1 MSLPAW
7 VPIKA
12 PVKAPSKWLAAAV
25 LVLIIIFWVELLVP
39 AKRQSQIVDEGAHI
53 FSGYSYWTKGDFG
66 MNPEHPPLVK
76 LLATFPLLHMDLH
89 VPQRPSSA
97 PFFKYIEFFEG
108 KQFLYSND
116 ADAILFRARV
126 AVSLLSIALA
136 LVIFFATREMF
147 GMVPALAALVL
158 CVFEPN
164 LIAHGALVTTDMGMA
179 MFLFATVYAFYRYA
193 KKPTAKRL
201 AVAAVLA
208 GLTLATK
215 HSGVLLCPILGLLA
229 IAEILRA
236 PAADVQKAG
245 GRAKQITRLAMS
257 LAVMAIV
264 GVTILWAIYGFRYQA
279 RPAGL
284 EMTPSLPEYVG
295 QLEHHPAAGKVVLAA
310 AKYHLLPE
318 SYLFGLTDVYN
329 APRYLNSFLFGNL
342 YHHGQWFYF
351 PAVFVIKSTLGFLL
365 LLLLLPIA
373 VALCSQSYWREFLFL
388 SIPPAI
394 YFLTAMASGFNIG
407 VRHILPIY
415 PFLIVLAA
423 FVAGELIQKNKI
435 WTAIACALI
444 LFHVVSSLRV
454 FPNYLTYANE
464 MWGGPAKTYK
474 LLTNSNVDWG
484 QQLKDTKKYLDR
496 NNIKDCWFDYFDWPF
511 ADPSYYG
518 IPCKPLPAFLS
529 QAFEIYSPPS
539 EAKVN
544 GTVLISADELSGEGW
559 GPDELNPYAQFW
571 KLKPADLIDNSVL
584 VFHGNFDLSDASAK
598 NYAFAAMGLMKE
610 KRYDDALV
618 EAQAG
623 AAADPNDVASQTAM
637 CRVLMHLGRKDE
649 AHEAYLRGVALANAV
664 HPEYQGYWL
673 WLLDSSGAK

>member
-1 MSLPAW
+1 M
-7 VPIKA
+7 
-12 PVKAPSKWLAAAV
+12 
-25 LVLIIIFWVELLVP
+25 LVP

-76 LLATFPLLHMDLH
+76 LLATFPLLHMKLN
-89 VPQRPSSA
+89 VPQPLSSP
-97 PFFKYIEFFEG
+97 PFFKFSEFLEG

-136 LVIFFATREMF
+136 LVIFMATKEMF
-147 GMVPALAALVL
+147 RMVPALVALVL
-158 CVFEPN
+158 CVFDPN
-164 LIAHGALVTTDMGMA
+164 LIAHGALVTTDVGMA
-179 MFLFATVYAFYRYA
+179 MFLFATVYAFYLYV

-201 AVAAVLA
+201 ATAAVLA

-229 IAEILRA
+229 IAEILHA
-236 PAADVQKAG
+236 PAVDVQKAG
-245 GRAKQITRLAMS
+245 GRAKQIARLAGA

-264 GVTILWAIYGFRYQA
+264 GVTILWTFYGFRYQA
-279 RPAGL
+279 RPAGMA
-284 EMTPSLPEYVG
+284 MTPSLPEYVG
-295 QLEHHPAAGKVVLAA
+295 QLEHRPTAGKVVLMA

-318 SYLFGLTDVYN
+318 AYLYGLTDVYN
-329 APRYLNSFLFGNL
+329 APRYLNSFLLGNL

-351 PAVFVIKSTLGFLL
+351 PAVFAIKSTLGFLL

-373 VALCSQSYWREFLFL
+373 VALCSKSYWREFLFL
-388 SIPPAI
+388 SIPPFI
-394 YFLTAMASGFNIG
+394 YFLVAMASGFNIG
-407 VRHILPIY
+407 VRHILPVY

-435 WTAIACALI
+435 WAAIACALI
-444 LFHVVSSLRV
+444 LFHVASSIRV

-474 LLTNSNVDWG
+474 ILTNSNVDWG
-484 QQLKDTKKYLDR
+484 QQLKATKEYLDR
-496 NNIKDCWFDYFDWPF
+496 HNVKDCWFDYFTWPF

-518 IPCKPLPAFLS
+518 IPCKPLPAYLS
-529 QAFEIYSPPS
+529 QAFEVYPPPAP
-539 EAKVN
+539 AKVS
-544 GTVLISADELSGEGW
+544 GMVLISADELSGEGW

-571 KLKPADLIDNSVL
+571 KLKPADLIGNSIL
-584 VFHGNFDLSDASAK
+584 VFNGNFDLSAASAK
-598 NYAFAAMGLMKE
+598 SHAFAAMELMKDE
-610 KRYDDALV
+610 EYDQALA
-618 EAQAG
+618 EAQIAV
-623 AAADPNDVASQTAM
+623 ATDPNDAASQTAL
-637 CRVLMHLGRKDE
+637 CRAFMHLSRKDE
-649 AHEAYLRGVALANAV
+649 AHEAYVRGVKLANAV